1 MGNPLRLTGS
11 DVVGERTEVDGGG
24 EEEEDTVEL
33 GWHNSISL

>member
-1 MGNPLRLTGS
+1 MGNPLTGS
-11 DVVGERTEVDGGG
+11 DVGERTEVDGRG